1 MAKLT
6 IPTLKALVVA
16 QIDADLQ
23 AQDAPFDPSAENI
36 TGLLIKIGKQ
46 ITQDSTFVDR
56 LPELEGDELAFG
68 TTIEEYF
75 TDLVLPVNYDPDGA
89 TNMAPKRLT
98 FEDVVYSYEL
108 PRKTIPVTV
117 DDNKMEKALL
127 GQGEFSTLVAQIT
140 KRLNDS
146 LQVYKYFI
154 KKQLLGNFIS
164 KVPATANP
172 KITVIAKPTD
182 TTTGEAWIKAVKKQV
197 TRLGTFLTEDAN
209 LKNVLATSPTLEL
222 YVLPEILE
230 VIDVDVLAGAFNSS
244 KVEIPVSIKQLE
256 DFGTLTANENT
267 YALLID
273 PRGVKLHGH
282 RFSATSDRNGQGEF
296 TTYYN
301 HYTPIGYISKYT
313 NIHLFTTAL
322 D

>member
-6 IPTLKALVVA
+6 IPTLKSLVVA

-23 AQDAPFDPSAENI
+23 AQDAPFDPSAETI

-75 TDLVLPVNYDPDGA
+75 TDLVLPVNYDPDGS

-98 FEDVVYSYEL
+98 FEEVVYSYEL

-164 KVPATANP
+164 KVPTTANP

-182 TTTGEAWIKAVKKQV
+182 TATGEAWIKAVKKQV

-209 LKNVLATSPTLEL
+209 LNNVLATAPTLQL

-256 DFGTLTANENT
+256 DFGTLAANENT

-296 TTYYN
+296 T
-301 HYTPIGYISKYT
+301 
-313 NIHLFTTAL
+313 
-322 D
+322 